1 MIMTVVRKNF
11 PVKGMG
17 CAACVARVQNAIGR
31 VRGVHEAS
39 VSLAGNS
46 ARVDYDTDITDA
58 ATIQKAVQDAGYD
71 LILPEEGD
79 EDAPDHLEREEE
91 AAEEAAEQEERRS
104 YGSLRRDMFLALALA
119 AAVMAIGCIW
129 PFNGGCSGAET
140 GSAGAAVQAAADSC
154 AATAPQ
160 NLLAGII
167 MAVLSAFSVFWAGRR
182 FIRGAVRQAV
192 HLGAGMDTLVAL
204 STLIAWFFSLFNLLF
219 PRFWTSR
226 GLEAGLYFDSS
237 AMIVAFILAGRVLEE
252 RARRGTTAA
261 VRSLMGLR
269 PRQCIIRPGEIVQI
283 RPGERIPVDGCVL
296 EGSSFVDESLL
307 TGEPLAVE
315 KLPGA
320 QVYAG
325 SLNQGGALSVK
336 ALKTGGDTMLSA
348 IIRMVKDAQ
357 GSKARIQ
364 NIVDRVAAVFVPVIL
379 VIAAVTFL
387 WWTFAA
393 ADGGLAKG
401 LLTMVSVLVI
411 ACPCSLGLATPTAVI
426 AGIGK
431 GASMGILI
439 KDADALQSAAGIDT
453 VVLDKTG
460 TLTTGHP
467 AVTDQIWFDS
477 SLRGA
482 LLSMERL
489 SSHPLAEAIS
499 AALDG
504 VVPLAVENFE
514 AVPGR
519 GLQATFG
526 GAHLFAGNT
535 CPQPCP
541 QALQWLSQG
550 KTVIYFCREE
560 ALVAALA
567 VSDSLK
573 EDSAAAVASLDE
585 MGIETCILTGD
596 NSAAAARIAA
606 EAGISRV
613 KAGVLPAQKGDFI
626 SRLQSEGK
634 KVAMVGD
641 GINDSAALAI
651 ADVSIAMGHGS
662 DVAMDAAKVTIV
674 SGSLSRIPAMIR
686 LSRKS
691 RRIIRENLFWAFI
704 YNIIAVP
711 MAAGAFGFSL
721 NPMIASCCMALSSV
735 CVVCNS
741 LRLFKDN
748 KTTGQ

>member
-1 MIMTVVRKNF
+1 MAIIRKNF

-31 VRGVHEAS
+31 VPGVREAS

-46 ARVDYDTDITDA
+46 ARVDYDPDITNSA
-58 ATIQKAVQDAGYD
+58 AIQKAVQDAGYD
-71 LILPEEGD
+71 LIVPEEGD
-79 EDAPDHLEREEE
+79 EDDPDHPQQAEE
-91 AAEEAAEQEERRS
+91 AAEEAAEQEARRS
-104 YGSLRRDMFLALALA
+104 YRSLKRDMFLAVALA
-119 AAVMAIGCIW
+119 AAVMAVGCIR
-129 PFNGGCSGAET
+129 PFDGGCSPGADT
-140 GSAGAAVQAAADSC
+140 APAAGSAAAMGR
-154 AATAPQ
+154 Q
-160 NLLAGII
+160 NLWPGIL
-167 MAVLSAFSVFWAGRR
+167 MAALSAVSVFWAGRR
-182 FIRGAVRQAV
+182 FIRGAVRQGAR
-192 HLGAGMDTLVAL
+192 LSAGMDTLVAL
-204 STLIAWFFSLFNLLF
+204 STLIAWCFSLFNLLF
-219 PRFWTSR
+219 PGFWTSR

-261 VRSLMGLR
+261 VRSLMGIR
-269 PRQCIIRPGEIVQI
+269 PRQSGIRPGDRVQI
-283 RPGERIPVDGCVL
+283 RPGDRIPVDGCVL
-296 EGSSFVDESLL
+296 EGNSFVDESML
-307 TGEPLAVE
+307 TGEPLAAE

-320 QVYAG
+320 QVFAG
-325 SLNQGGALSVK
+325 SINLCGALCVK
-336 ALKTGGDTMLSA
+336 ALKTGGDTMLSN

-357 GSKARIQ
+357 CSKPRIQ
-364 NIVDRVAAVFVPVIL
+364 NIVDKVAAVFVPVIL
-379 VIAAVTFL
+379 VIAAATFL

-393 ADGGLAKG
+393 EGGGLAKG

-439 KDADALQSAAGIDT
+439 KDADALQGAAGIDT

-460 TLTTGHP
+460 TLTSGHP
-467 AVTDQIWFDS
+467 CVTNQIWFDG

-499 AALDG
+499 AALEG
-504 VVPLAVENFE
+504 AAPLAVENFE

-519 GLQATFG
+519 GLAATLD
-526 GAHLFAGNT
+526 GARLFAGNSS
-535 CPQPCP
+535 PQPCI
-541 QALQWLSQG
+541 QAQEWLSQG
-550 KTVIYFCREE
+550 KTVVYFCREE
-560 ALVAALA
+560 TLVAALA

-573 EDSAAAVASLDE
+573 EDSAAAVAALKA
-585 MGIETCILTGD
+585 MGIETCMLTGD
-596 NSAAAARIAA
+596 NLSAANRIAA
-606 EAGISRV
+606 EAGIQRV
-613 KAGVLPAQKGDFI
+613 KAQVLPAEKGDFI
-626 SRLQSEGK
+626 RQLQSKGR
-634 KVAMVGD
+634 KVAMAGD

-662 DVAMDAAKVTIV
+662 DIAMDAAQVTIV
-674 SGSLSRIPAMIR
+674 SGSLSRIPALLR

-704 YNIIAVP
+704 YNILAVP

-721 NPMIASCCMALSSV
+721 NPKIAACCMALSSV
-735 CVVCNS
+735 CVVSNS
-741 LRLFKDN
+741 LRLFKDS
-748 KTTGQ
+748 KAARASLQL